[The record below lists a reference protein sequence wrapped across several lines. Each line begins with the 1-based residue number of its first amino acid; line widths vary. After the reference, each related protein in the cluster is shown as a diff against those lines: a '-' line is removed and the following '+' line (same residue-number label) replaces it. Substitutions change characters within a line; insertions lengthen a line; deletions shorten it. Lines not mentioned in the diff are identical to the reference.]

1 MKYLFTGI
9 SYIFHPFI
17 LPMLGVFI
25 LFQAETLP
33 NSLYIYDSIYFF
45 PDDIKAQLFIILAV
59 LTFVAPALSMLIMYW
74 NRLIPSLELG
84 DKKDRIYPFI
94 VVTFYYILA
103 YGFLRYRLQ
112 EELQHV
118 ALMSFLF
125 GIILTF
131 IVSFIINFYLKI
143 SLHAA
148 AIFGVAGMVLAY
160 NQSQIYSKIWI
171 VFALILAG
179 GLISSSRIY
188 LKAHNL
194 VESVVGMFVG
204 FFVMYL
210 TVANNWFI

>member
-17 LPMLGVFI
+17 IPMLGVFI

-33 NSLYIYDSIYFF
+33 NSLYIFDSIYFF
-45 PDDIKAQLFIILAV
+45 PDEIKAQLFVILAI
-59 LTFVAPALSMLIMYW
+59 LTFIAPALSMLIMYW
-74 NRLIPSLELG
+74 NRLIPSLELA
-84 DKKDRIYPFI
+84 DKRDRIYPFI
-94 VVTFYYILA
+94 VVTFYYVLA

-131 IVSFIINFYLKI
+131 IVSFIINFYLKL

-148 AIFGVAGMVLAY
+148 AIFGVAAMVLAY
-160 NQSQIYSKIWI
+160 DQSQIYSQLWI
-171 VFALILAG
+171 VMVLILAG
-179 GLISSSRIY
+179 GLISASRIY
-188 LKAHNL
+188 LKAHDL
-194 VESVVGMFVG
+194 KETVVGMFVG